1 MWDGGISDSL
11 SSLTDCEMP
20 GLEGLDIQI
29 SPRFSSSIHPSFKP
43 QNSLLLGVLACVKG
57 VTMVILIDPG
67 LKKQVI
73 NQRHKQSS
81 FFHFGGQQ
89 ASKSH

>member
-29 SPRFSSSIHPSFKP
+29 SPRFSLSVHHLS
-43 QNSLLLGVLACVKG
+43 
-57 VTMVILIDPG
+57 
-67 LKKQVI
+67 LKKV
-73 NQRHKQSS
+73 HP
-81 FFHFGGQQ
+81 
-89 ASKSH
+89 

>member
-29 SPRFSSSIHPSFKP
+29 SPRFSPSTHPSFKP
-43 QNSLLLGVLACVKG
+43 QNSLPLGVLACVKG

-67 LKKQVI
+67 LKKQVK

-81 FFHFGGQQ
+81 FFHLGGQQ
-89 ASKSH
+89 ASKSQ

>member
-29 SPRFSSSIHPSFKP
+29 SPRFSPSIHPSFKP
-43 QNSLLLGVLACVKG
+43 QNSLPLGVLACVKG

-67 LKKQVI
+67 LKKKSKIKDI
-73 NQRHKQSS
+73 NNLL
-81 FFHFGGQQ
+81 FFT
-89 ASKSH
+89 

>member
-20 GLEGLDIQI
+20 GLGLDIQI

-43 QNSLLLGVLACVKG
+43 QNSLPLGVLACVKA
-57 VTMVILIDPG
+57 V
-67 LKKQVI
+67 KW
-73 NQRHKQSS
+73 S
-81 FFHFGGQQ
+81 F
-89 ASKSH
+89 SLTLV